1 MVQVTSPVL
10 LYFQQLE
17 LETKNGGI
25 PLNSKNGSKKL
36 KVCNRPGTNQEIET
50 NYRDINTL
58 GHKLGKVVWL
68 QIKGQRIAALD
79 EINEFLSLRPDHL
92 EALGRKTDILMDL
105 GWFEDSIEVNN
116 EILRINPDDI
126 ETLYVQMYLL
136 RYLDRYGEAGKFSD
150 VIMNSEPADQ
160 ENHWIYKADV
170 LSLHGYYHEA
180 NRAYLKAERL
190 AKNIDV
196 VTEFKIS
203 KANHHSRYREH
214 GKAVEMIDDALEI
227 KRYGVMYWNK
237 SAILA
242 RKGDFEGSH
251 RYAYEAVRAREN
263 AAVPMN
269 LWLAIAFC
277 LCDSYKSLE
286 SYIKFLEN
294 SGCDSSSVAKTI
306 DLFTDN

>member
-1 MVQVTSPVL
+1 MG
-10 LYFQQLE
+10 Y
-17 LETKNGGI
+17 
-25 PLNSKNGSKKL
+25 
-36 KVCNRPGTNQEIET
+36 
-50 NYRDINTL
+50 
-58 GHKLGKVVWL
+58 KLGKAAWL

-79 EINEFLSLRPDHL
+79 EINEFLSLRPGHL

-116 EILRINPDDI
+116 KILRINPDDI
-126 ETLYVQMYLL
+126 ETLYVQMCLL
-136 RYLDRYGEAGKFSD
+136 RYLDQYDEAGEFAD

-160 ENHWIYKADV
+160 SNHWVYKADV
-170 LSLHGYYHEA
+170 LSLLGYYDKA

-203 KANHHSRYREH
+203 KANHFSRHGEH
-214 GKAVEMIDDALEI
+214 GKAVEMINQALEI
-227 KRYGVMYWNK
+227 ERYGVIYWNK
-237 SAILA
+237 SSILA
-242 RKGDFEGSH
+242 KKGDFEESQ
-251 RYAYEAVRAREN
+251 RYAYEAIQAREN

-294 SGCDSSSVAKTI
+294 SGCDSASLAKTI